1 MGGIQNG
8 ERGGN
13 LVSEKLI
20 CYSIFQA
27 EEKAGQLPSSKAL
40 RKEGLQ
46 EVIEELSPSQVFF
59 RWKEWLSKC
68 NHLFFEGL
76 SMLTI
81 IYIKASLKQ
90 TSRKKLCSCSVY
102 VLTVRRQVYGLMPFS
117 QLHQSLCKVLCNSG
131 DYQCLHID
139 SIFAFIENKSLLP
152 NNWENNVWKLHVT
165 LWVVWCKG
173 HLHIFVENMLVATP
187 DLAVVCAGFL
197 ACFLLLLLPCPW
209 KRWQRG
215 LWNLHNHHSNIYQS
229 VNLRTFSWESG

>member
-90 TSRKKLCSCSVY
+90 TSRKKLCSCSVC
-102 VLTVRRQVYGLMPFS
+102 VDCQKT
-117 QLHQSLCKVLCNSG
+117 SLWFDAL
-131 DYQCLHID
+131 Q
-139 SIFAFIENKSLLP
+139 P
-152 NNWENNVWKLHVT
+152 
-165 LWVVWCKG
+165 
-173 HLHIFVENMLVATP
+173 ATP
-187 DLAVVCAGFL
+187 IAMQSFMQFWRLSVSAYWLNF
-197 ACFLLLLLPCPW
+197 CFHW
-209 KRWQRG
+209 K
-215 LWNLHNHHSNIYQS
+215 
-229 VNLRTFSWESG
+229 